1 MLVLPLL
8 ASPTAPPTRT
18 PRSPLPRTA
27 PVCFPCLIWA
37 ELGPQRC
44 PSPHRRSRQVEPS
57 PTGGQGRSVACAP
70 ARIQPAQHSNLS
82 PLRLPQSPWPTRTS
96 ARSASSSPTASST
109 RSSMRYEYAPARPP
123 SARALFFDA
132 VHTPLQGA
140 LLHWEYGHRARGSW
154 HRAGYR
160 VGRKGR
166 VLLWPTRRARACV
179 ASRRPSV

>member
-1 MLVLPLL
+1 MLFLPLL

-18 PRSPLPRTA
+18 PRSPLPRTP

-44 PSPHRRSRQVEPS
+44 PRPQRGSRQVEPS
-57 PTGGQGRSVACAP
+57 PTGGQGRSSLWHARTAC
-70 ARIQPAQHSNLS
+70 IQGAQHSNLS

-109 RSSMRYEYAPARPP
+109 RSSMRYEHAPART
-123 SARALFFDA
+123 SARALFL
-132 VHTPLQGA
+132 TPRFSHGA
-140 LLHWEYGHRARGSW
+140 LLHWENGHRARGSW

-160 VGRKGR
+160 VGQGR

-179 ASRRPSV
+179 ASRPLRVT